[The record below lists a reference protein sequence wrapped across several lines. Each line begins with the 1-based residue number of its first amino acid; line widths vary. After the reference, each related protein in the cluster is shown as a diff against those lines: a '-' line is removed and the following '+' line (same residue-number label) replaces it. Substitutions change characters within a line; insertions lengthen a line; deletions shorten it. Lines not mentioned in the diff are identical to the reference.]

1 MYYPKGDITFWIN
14 NAIQGRVIPVACA
27 LMTRRRK
34 SAYWT
39 VLDALDRKHVEL
51 TGRGLSPVTTVTDFE
66 VRRTQQL
73 PCVVCSCGSILTYCH
88 NLELMLQSLFL
99 LFIHFI

>member
-14 NAIQGRVIPVACA
+14 NAIQGRYLGRVIPMAFA

-34 SAYWT
+34 SAYRT

-51 TGRGLSPVTTVTDFE
+51 TGRGLSPVTIVTDFE

-73 PCVVCSCGSILTYCH
+73 PCVVCSCGSRLTYCH
-88 NLELMLQSLFL
+88 NLELMLQSLY
-99 LFIHFI
+99 